1 MTFVLVPS
9 LRSVK
14 FNIVIKNEEMV
25 IQETRQLL
33 DLELLLDNLLNQ
45 HGFIHAYFYDKAGLI
60 YEVFL
65 LGKNLLSS
73 EIV

>member
-1 MTFVLVPS
+1 
-9 LRSVK
+9 
-14 FNIVIKNEEMV
+14 MV